1 MPASTKIAELLAL
14 FARHGVD
21 VIVVGGVAAVAQGAP
36 VNTFDLDVVHSRSPE
51 NIERLLGALRE
62 LDAFYRMDLTRK
74 LPPTASHLASPGH
87 QLLATKLGTL
97 DLLGTIEEGTSYED
111 LLDDS
116 EELVISGVSMRVVT
130 LERLIRI
137 KEKLTRPKD
146 QMMLL
151 VLRAT
156 LDERRRN
163 E

>member
-1 MPASTKIAELLAL
+1 
-14 FARHGVD
+14 
-21 VIVVGGVAAVAQGAP
+21 
-36 VNTFDLDVVHSRSPE
+36 VHSRTPE

-87 QLLATKLGTL
+87 QLLTTNLGTL

-111 LLDDS
+111 LVADS
-116 EELVISGVSMRVVT
+116 EELDIGGVPVRVIT
-130 LERLIRI
+130 LERLISI

-146 QMMLL
+146 QIMLV

-156 LDERRRN
+156 LNERRRS
-163 E
+163 

>member
-1 MPASTKIAELLAL
+1 MPAPTKIVELIRLLA
-14 FARHGVD
+14 RHKVD
-21 VIVVGGVAAVAQGAP
+21 FIVVGGIAGVVQGAP
-36 VNTFDLDVVHSRSPE
+36 VNTFDLDVVHSRTPD

-87 QLLATKLGTL
+87 QLLATNLGTL

-111 LLDDS
+111 LLVDS
-116 EELVISGVSMRVVT
+116 EELDLGGIPMRVIT
-130 LERLIRI
+130 LERLIAI

-146 QMMLL
+146 QVMLV

-156 LDERRRN
+156 LAERNQR
-163 E
+163 